1 MRASGP
7 ALQQDDAAAG
17 ETGAAESAATRFT
30 QPLLCLVLW
39 AALLHSEGRIDARLL
54 RHLGA
59 DAETLEALYA
69 QHPQEI
75 EQLRWLRLAG
85 MLFSRESLGALLK
98 ARIGELLMGATKA
111 SEILALT
118 KALERMPEWIWGAD
132 ELSAASWQ
140 LSAGDCAWGQ
150 APLPA
155 HTNQQAQ
162 GPAATRDEL
171 EAMQLLREML
181 DKKYDATSPEE
192 INGMLLRAQALAD
205 RLDDYGIAM
214 RPGHKPT
221 ERKVSYTKKRARPRR

>member
-1 MRASGP
+1 V
-7 ALQQDDAAAG
+7 AL
-17 ETGAAESAATRFT
+17 RFS

-98 ARIGELLMGATKA
+98 ARLGELLMGATKA

-118 KALERMPEWIWGAD
+118 KALERMPEWIWSAD
-132 ELSAASWQ
+132 ERAAAGCQ
-140 LSAGDCAWGQ
+140 PSAGGEDMEAVSGFP
-150 APLPA
+150 ADALPGEDA
-155 HTNQQAQ
+155 LRRVQEFLDAKLGTASD
-162 GPAATRDEL
+162 AEL
-171 EAMQLLREML
+171 EAMIS
-181 DKKYDATSPEE
+181 K
-192 INGMLLRAQALAD
+192 AQRLAD
-205 RLDDYGIAM
+205 RLEDYNVAM
-214 RPGHKPT
+214 RPGLTSATRGGARKP
-221 ERKVSYTKKRARPRR
+221 SCTKRRARPRR